1 MGVAIRRAGQD
12 DTAAVTDLLDRVF
25 GEDPVSGWVFPDP
38 DDRRAKHGTMMGAF
52 AASALAEGYVD
63 LAEDGSAVALWF
75 SVPAGGHPAD
85 TDGPAELRRAVDPA
99 NERVEAIARILD
111 ERHPRDRAHEHLML
125 IAVDA
130 SARSQGRGTELIN
143 NVLERCDRE
152 GRAAYLEASSLRSR
166 ALYARLGFVWTG
178 STIDLPDGPQMY
190 PMWRDP
196 ATATDA

>member
-1 MGVAIRRAGQD
+1 V
-12 DTAAVTDLLDRVF
+12 
-25 GEDPVSGWVFPDP
+25 
-38 DDRRAKHGTMMGAF
+38 
-52 AASALAEGYVD
+52 
-63 LAEDGSAVALWF
+63 DGSAAALWF

-85 TDGPAELRRAVDPA
+85 EDGPAALRRAVDPD

-111 ERHPRDRAHEHLML
+111 ERHPKDRAHEHLML

-130 SARSQGRGTELIN
+130 SARSQGHGTELIN
-143 NVLERCDRE
+143 AVLARCDRE

-178 STIDLPDGPQMY
+178 STIDLPGGPQMW

-196 ATATDA
+196 APAQAQEV